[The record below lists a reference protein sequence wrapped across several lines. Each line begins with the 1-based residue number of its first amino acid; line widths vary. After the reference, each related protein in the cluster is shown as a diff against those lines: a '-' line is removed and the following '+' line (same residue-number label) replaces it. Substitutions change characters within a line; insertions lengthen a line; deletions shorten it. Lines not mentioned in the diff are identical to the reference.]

1 MRYKILT
8 GFVLI
13 FLLLTT
19 NVQALDV
26 VDYDAAIQLYQS
38 SELVRP
44 FFDTSYGYVVFP
56 LVGKAG
62 VVIGGAFGIGQVY
75 RNASVTGKAYL
86 TKLSLGFQLGGQAF
100 SEIIFFED
108 QRAYDEFTSGT
119 FEMDASASAVAIT
132 AGAQAQAGSGGASA
146 GVSNGPS
153 TGVQLAGSYIK
164 GMAVFVHTKGG
175 LMYELSV
182 GGQLF
187 RVEHYAR

>member
-1 MRYKILT
+1 MRCKTLA
-8 GFVLI
+8 GFALI
-13 FLLLTT
+13 FLLLST
-19 NVQALDV
+19 NLQAAEV
-26 VDYDAAIQLYQS
+26 VDYAATIELYKA

-62 VVIGGAFGIGQVY
+62 VVVGGAFGIGQVY
-75 RNASVTGKAYL
+75 RHGSLTGKAYL

-100 SEIIFFED
+100 SEMIFFED
-108 QRAYDEFTSGT
+108 QRAYEEFTSGT

-132 AGAQAQAGSGGASA
+132 AGAQAQAGSSGMSA

-153 TGVQLAGSYIK
+153 TGVQLAGQYVK

-187 RVEHYAR
+187 RVENFVQ